1 MTKEEIATKMKELG
15 ILEVSGSRHEL
26 WMKAFD
32 MYNAI
37 PGNQRLSPSCGN
49 CYNILKRWLKS

>member
-1 MTKEEIATKMKELG
+1 MSKAEILSEMQRLG
-15 ILEVSGSRHEL
+15 ILETSGSRHEL
-26 WMKAFD
+26 WIKAFD

-37 PGNQRLSPSCGN
+37 PGNQRLTTGCGN

>member
-1 MTKEEIATKMKELG
+1 MTKAEILAELIRLG
-15 ILEVSGSRHEL
+15 LIEVSGSRHEL